1 MILTVSIWY
10 FVGLLAIASLF
21 YLIRF
26 RPKASIKYEFDEAL
40 LSPDEREFKNLLNG
54 YRQSVG
60 LSYLRTDKKAGFV
73 AYEHC
78 IKMVNEQRVYHN
90 KEDGRYDGLIGGSHF
105 NEIVNGEFYNVLSCF
120 RGFMESEDHFKVIN
134 GKEHNTIGLSVE
146 RDGDNKVY
154 CTVILFRI

>member
-1 MILTVSIWY
+1 MDWAWISLI
-10 FVGLLAIASLF
+10 VGVIVLLFIIVR
-21 YLIRF
+21 YRT
-26 RPKASIKYEFDEAL
+26 KKVKYEFDEAL

-134 GKEHNTIGLSVE
+134 GKEHNTVGLSVE

-154 CTVILFRI
+154 ATVIFFRI